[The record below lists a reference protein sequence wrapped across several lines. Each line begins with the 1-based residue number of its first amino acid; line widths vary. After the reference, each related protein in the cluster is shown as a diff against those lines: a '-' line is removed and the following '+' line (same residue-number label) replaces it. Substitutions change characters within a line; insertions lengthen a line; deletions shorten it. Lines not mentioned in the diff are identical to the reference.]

1 MSKIQDLVLTVI
13 THAASYNS
21 RPCLRHI
28 YVRLTSST
36 GTFDLGEK
44 IWHERPSRD
53 GEFHFYPGGVR
64 NLSRKCLTTWLD
76 EIRYQIMRSIQRK
89 GHRVCVWMAKVKK
102 GYKSSE
108 IFLRERMKMR
118 GYVQH
123 YVARFSSFFGG
134 CYTRLREYRR
144 YNLYLKMVTPIT
156 MREFFLVAV

>member
-13 THAASYNS
+13 THAALYNS

-36 GTFDLGEK
+36 GTFDLEEK

-108 IFLRERMKMR
+108 IFLREWKKTR
-118 GYVQH
+118 GWVQH
-123 YVARFSSFFGG
+123 YVARVF
-134 CYTRLREYRR
+134 
-144 YNLYLKMVTPIT
+144 V
-156 MREFFLVAV
+156 FLVAAIPGLESIEGTTFI

>member
-13 THAASYNS
+13 THAALYNS

-36 GTFDLGEK
+36 GTFDLEEK

-102 GYKSSE
+102 GLQKLGN
-108 IFLRERMKMR
+108 IFKGKNEN
-118 GYVQH
+118 
-123 YVARFSSFFGG
+123 ARVCSTLCRQGF
-134 CYTRLREYRR
+134 RL
-144 YNLYLKMVTPIT
+144 
-156 MREFFLVAV
+156 FLVAAIPGLESIEGTTFI